1 MATTTTGTDVGELSI
16 RARLEQLEGAIAE
29 AHGHVAKMEP
39 QPAEGPTPESNGV
52 LPSLTRCQTEM
63 SILNERLSR
72 LAAKVGSL

>member
-1 MATTTTGTDVGELSI
+1 MAISTGTDVGDLSI
-16 RARLEQLEGAIAE
+16 QARLEQLEGAIAE

-39 QPAEGPTPESNGV
+39 QSTEGPAPESNGV